1 MEGVSSGSR
10 LVPGVL
16 VVALLATPAAAVA
29 GASPPW
35 YPVQSAAFATAVLGE
50 APLPP
55 GAQLTT
61 VAVTRQV
68 TIEANPI
75 RLHGYGETHDA
86 DRLYTAPAAPAS
98 VVTYVEH
105 HLPKGWW
112 VGVTSPPNGPPPPG
126 DTIVQVEVPVHG
138 PHEETATV
146 SYTVV
151 PDGTGTELRIDALVI
166 WQPSRPPSLAAPRTG
181 SIVVTGYTDANLM
194 GEPQQST
201 TVRVSGRRAAAIR
214 RAFDRLPLSSPSLC
228 MENSNDFELTF
239 VPAGARTPTLRVVQW
254 SCPSPGIVES
264 GPPSQQPSTSLAS
277 SCALSRAVVA
287 VLPPGSA
294 PVTRRAAAHCRLPRA
309 P

>member
-1 MEGVSSGSR
+1 MEGVNLGSR
-10 LVPGVL
+10 LVSGVL
-16 VVALLATPAAAVA
+16 VVTLLAAPAAATVA
-29 GASPPW
+29 DASPPW
-35 YPVQSAAFATAVLGE
+35 YPVQSAAFAARVLSE

-61 VAVTRQV
+61 VVVTRQV
-68 TIEANPI
+68 TVEANPI

-98 VVTYVEH
+98 VVTFIEH

-166 WQPSRPPSLAAPRTG
+166 WQPSRPRSLTAPRTG

-194 GEPQQST
+194 GNPQRST
-201 TVRVSGRRAAAIR
+201 TVRVSGRRAEAIR
-214 RAFDRLPLSSPSLC
+214 RAFDRLPLSSPSFC
-228 MENSNDFELTF
+228 MENSNDFKLTF
-239 VPAGARTPTLRVVQW
+239 VPAGATTPALRVVQW

-264 GPPSQQPSTSLAS
+264 GSPSQRPGTSLAS

-294 PVTRRAAAHCRLPRA
+294 PVTRQAAAHCHA